1 MTITEKRK
9 TIDNKFEQNKAQ
21 NKLKP
26 LLTFLF
32 YHQEMSVNMNFD
44 WQRCI
49 TREDLLVKAATMKR
63 FEYWLLG
70 KELKAQADIAKK
82 TKSRIRQ
89 SFYF

>member
-32 YHQEMSVNMNFD
+32 YHQEMSVNMNF
-44 WQRCI
+44 
-49 TREDLLVKAATMKR
+49 
-63 FEYWLLG
+63 
-70 KELKAQADIAKK
+70 
-82 TKSRIRQ
+82 
-89 SFYF
+89 

>member
-49 TREDLLVKAATMKR
+49 TRERLVS
-63 FEYWLLG
+63 
-70 KELKAQADIAKK
+70 
-82 TKSRIRQ
+82 KSCYNEKI
-89 SFYF
+89 